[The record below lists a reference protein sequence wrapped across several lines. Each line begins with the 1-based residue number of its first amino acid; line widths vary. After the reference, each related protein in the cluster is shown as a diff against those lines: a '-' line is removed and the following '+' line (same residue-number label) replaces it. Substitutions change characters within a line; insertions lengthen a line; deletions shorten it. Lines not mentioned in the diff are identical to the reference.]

1 MKWAPVLLA
10 IVAALLTS
18 GVAGAQ
24 LATEAQRYNVIASS
38 FVRSNPPAGQEI
50 ASSQKT
56 LFAMTPEQ
64 LPNRLIVSPDGPYT
78 TIQAALAD
86 ARDGDTIE
94 VRPGTYAGPLVVDK
108 SVTLEGMGWPIV
120 NGGGQGTVVEL
131 TAPDV
136 VLRGFEVRGSGAEP
150 ERNDSGIRA
159 SGARA
164 IVENNRLRD
173 VLFGIFVDGADDS
186 VVRGNDVTSK
196 EEYELGRKGD
206 AIRLWY
212 SQRVT
217 VEGNHVHDA
226 RDVVMWY
233 STGAVMRDNLIED
246 SRYGVHLMYGDN
258 ALIER
263 NRVLNNSVGIYVMY
277 TNQVMIRQNVVRG
290 QRGPSGYAL
299 GFKDADQ
306 VVVTGN
312 VVVDNRAA
320 VFLDGTPFRPDGL
333 ARFEENIFA
342 FNDIGVALQPAVR
355 GAAIEGNTFWEN
367 VEQVAVQ
374 GGGALGQNSWSGNFW
389 SDYAGFDADGD
400 GRGDT
405 PYRSERFFE
414 GIADREPR
422 LRMLLYSPAVQAI
435 EFAATAFPLVRPQP
449 KLTDP
454 APLAEPVALPAGMG
468 SAEAAAVSM
477 PIAGLALLG
486 MGGMC
491 GMLIWARGNRKVRM
505 KSAATAREGMVRMP
519 VRVNRVTKQYGKVKA
534 LDGVSFEARPGE
546 AVSLWG
552 ANGAGKT
559 TLLKAIVGLIDFQG
573 EIHIGGHDVRRA
585 GKRARR
591 SIGYVPQEAIFYD
604 WSVQATMEFYARLKK
619 VDPSRIAPL
628 LERLGLVGHAAKPVS
643 ALSGGLKQRLALA
656 IALLADPPVLL
667 LDEPTANLDAQARAD
682 YLKLLSALR
691 TEGRTVIFA
700 SHRLEEID
708 TLADRVLVLEAGL
721 IAESLDPESL
731 KARHLRQD
739 VEMTLWV
746 PEAQRAAA
754 LACFTT
760 QGLAAHLN
768 GRGTLVVRVGSDRK
782 MWPLRLLQELHIA
795 VTDFEIE
802 RSRSWN

>member
-1 MKWAPVLLA
+1 MKWPPVFLA

-24 LATEAQRYNVIASS
+24 LATEAQRRGEWHIHRFSVNAVSPWL
-38 FVRSNPPAGQEI
+38 N
-50 ASSQKT
+50 
-56 LFAMTPEQ
+56 
-64 LPNRLIVSPDGPYT
+64 PNRLVVSPDGPYT

-94 VRPGTYAGPLVVDK
+94 VQPGTYAGPLVVDK
-108 SVTLEGMGWPIV
+108 SLTLEGMGWPIV
-120 NGGGQGTVVEL
+120 DGGGQGTVVEL

-136 VLRGFEVRGSGAEP
+136 VFRGFEVRGSGVEP
-150 ERNDSGIRA
+150 DRNHAGITLSAPR
-159 SGARA
+159 
-164 IVENNRLRD
+164 IVVENNRLRD
-173 VLFGIFVDGADDS
+173 VLFGIFVAQADDS
-186 VVRGNDVTSK
+186 IVRGNDVTSK
-196 EEYELGRKGD
+196 EEYDVGRKGD

-212 SQRVT
+212 SRGVT
-217 VEGNHVHDA
+217 VEGNHVYDA

-233 STGAVMRDNLIED
+233 SAGAVMRDNLIED
-246 SRYGVHLMYGDN
+246 SRYGVHLMYCDN

-277 TNQVMIRQNVVRG
+277 SDQVMIRQNAVHG

-312 VVVDNRAA
+312 VAVDNRAA

-333 ARFEENIFA
+333 AHFEENIFA
-342 FNDIGVALQPAVR
+342 FNDVGVALQPAVR

-477 PIAGLALLG
+477 PIAALALLG
-486 MGGMC
+486 LGALC
-491 GMLIWARGNRKVRM
+491 GLLVRARGNRRVRART
-505 KSAATAREGMVRMP
+505 AATVGEGIVKMSVHID
-519 VRVNRVTKQYGKVKA
+519 RVTKQYGKVKA
-534 LDGVSFEARPGE
+534 LDGVSCEVRSGE
-546 AVSLWG
+546 AVALWG

-559 TLLKAIVGLIDFQG
+559 TLLKAVIGLIDFQG
-573 EIHIGGHDVRRA
+573 EILIGGHDVRRA

-591 SIGYVPQEAIFYD
+591 SIGYVPQETVFYD

-619 VDPSRIAPL
+619 VDPGRIAPL
-628 LERLGLVGHAAKPVS
+628 LDRLGLVEHATKQVS

-682 YLKLLSALR
+682 YLRQLSTLR
-691 TEGRTVIFA
+691 KEGRTVIFA

-708 TLADRVLVLEAGL
+708 ALADRVLVLEGGRL
-721 IAESLDPESL
+721 VESLDPESL
-731 KARHLRQD
+731 KTQHLQD

-754 LACFTT
+754 LACFAR
-760 QGLAAHLN
+760 QGLATHFN
-768 GRGTLVVRVGSDRK
+768 GRGTLVVRVGANQK
-782 MWPLRLLQELHIA
+782 MRPLRLLEELHIS

-802 RSRSWN
+802 RSQSWN